1 MYLHGGSRR
10 GDDIEKLREPGWGL
24 PALLEKKK
32 SFPFIVVLLINGSE
46 TSPLF
51 GEVQRGMRLRHTAH
65 TVRVSHIEC
74 QSKGVRDEIGCP
86 IGREDPEPI

>member
-1 MYLHGGSRR
+1 MPRVADQGERLIQAGERDVQISR
-10 GDDIEKLREPGWGL
+10 IEPEQKAG
-24 PALLEKKK
+24 

>member
-1 MYLHGGSRR
+1 MHNVE
-10 GDDIEKLREPGWGL
+10 IT
-24 PALLEKKK
+24 ALL
-32 SFPFIVVLLINGSE
+32 
-46 TSPLF
+46 
-51 GEVQRGMRLRHTAH
+51 GEVQRGMRLRHTARNKRH